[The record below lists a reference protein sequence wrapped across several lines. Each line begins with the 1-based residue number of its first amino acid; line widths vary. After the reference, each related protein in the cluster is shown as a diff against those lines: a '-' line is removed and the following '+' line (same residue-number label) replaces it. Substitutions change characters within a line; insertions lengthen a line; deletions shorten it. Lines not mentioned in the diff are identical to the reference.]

1 MKKNYVLLILILLCN
16 MSFARIKEY
25 KQNGEWTDEY
35 LEYRKNQSFSDASS
49 REMGFS
55 FTIDSYKYGLTF
67 YPFNMQTLY
76 DSSNFMEDKTIPK
89 MEITI
94 SDENNNKIVWQYET
108 YLRRYFDLENL
119 LFNFP
124 NVIYSNDN
132 HAYNYLGDR
141 WFNSYEFCISVI
153 KRNNKT
159 YLITLLN
166 DSIGAIYECS
176 FTNSTLKLLKEQII
190 PNCLIHEINLN
201 NKITQEEGVTKIFE
215 LIMTSKYKV
224 KMESKILNNIDYQDL
239 VYVDDGGMI
248 LNSDV
253 EIISTSFLTESKNI
267 YNIENVKT
275 VEGLPFVPATGQTY
289 SNVITIKTGSSN
301 NRGFI
306 IENGYILKNRP
317 DLYEK
322 NCRVKTLKV
331 IYPNYE
337 SPFEQIVTL
346 KDDTSLQY
354 VPFIWNLLDD
364 CKEVQLIIESVYQG
378 SKYNDVCINY
388 IGLVTKVPNK
398 VSEK

>member
-1 MKKNYVLLILILLCN
+1 
-16 MSFARIKEY
+16 
-25 KQNGEWTDEY
+25 
-35 LEYRKNQSFSDASS
+35 
-49 REMGFS
+49 
-55 FTIDSYKYGLTF
+55 
-67 YPFNMQTLY
+67 
-76 DSSNFMEDKTIPK
+76 
-89 MEITI
+89 
-94 SDENNNKIVWQYET
+94 
-108 YLRRYFDLENL
+108 
-119 LFNFP
+119 
-124 NVIYSNDN
+124 
-132 HAYNYLGDR
+132 
-141 WFNSYEFCISVI
+141 
-153 KRNNKT
+153 
-159 YLITLLN
+159 
-166 DSIGAIYECS
+166 
-176 FTNSTLKLLKEQII
+176 
-190 PNCLIHEINLN
+190 
-201 NKITQEEGVTKIFE
+201 
-215 LIMTSKYKV
+215 MTSKYKV